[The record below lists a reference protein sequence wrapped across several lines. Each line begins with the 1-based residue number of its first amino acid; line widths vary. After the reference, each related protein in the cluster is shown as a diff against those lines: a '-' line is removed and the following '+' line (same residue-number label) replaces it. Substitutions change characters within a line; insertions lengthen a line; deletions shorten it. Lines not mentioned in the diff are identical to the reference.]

1 MRRKPDDELDPIL
14 VPDRRKKDG
23 QSIFSLS
30 KKKYVKIASES
41 QMDDSDIVYS
51 KSYSVLLR
59 AAGYSVS
66 YISDNLQI
74 QQVVIKKWFAE
85 ESTKKQLA
93 KIQKDMAEAAV
104 DLLRGYA
111 VEGVEMLMEIARTTI
126 DHKVAIQAITEVLD
140 RGGVTKVNKSES
152 TTTQKK
158 LHEHEISDEFFEKLE
173 GLPLET
179 QTRLAE
185 MAKEMEEMISEAK
198 GSG

>member
-1 MRRKPDDELDPIL
+1 MRRKSDDELDPIL

-41 QMDDSDIVYS
+41 QMDDSDIAYS

>member
-1 MRRKPDDELDPIL
+1 
-14 VPDRRKKDG
+14 
-23 QSIFSLS
+23 
-30 KKKYVKIASES
+30 
-41 QMDDSDIVYS
+41 
-51 KSYSVLLR
+51 
-59 AAGYSVS
+59 
-66 YISDNLQI
+66 
-74 QQVVIKKWFAE
+74 
-85 ESTKKQLA
+85 
-93 KIQKDMAEAAV
+93 MAEAAV